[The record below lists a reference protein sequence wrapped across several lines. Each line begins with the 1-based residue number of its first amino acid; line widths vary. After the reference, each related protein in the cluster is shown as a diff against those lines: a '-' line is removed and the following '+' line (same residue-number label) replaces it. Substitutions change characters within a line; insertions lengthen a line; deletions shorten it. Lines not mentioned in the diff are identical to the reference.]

1 MRPDV
6 LPRVASEPV
15 GGPLGTY
22 ADPVGRWRRVV
33 ARIVPLV
40 WIPLV
45 ISILQ
50 KERCVRFGWG
60 GQDQFWR
67 ECFSDLPAQYS
78 LGNLATGIGGYLDGR
93 AHLEQ
98 PVVAGS
104 VMSLLGGL
112 VPGNVSP
119 MDQSRTYVLYWVI
132 LVTVLLAATVWCTAH
147 LVPGNVQAATQVA
160 LSPVIVTAALL
171 SSDMLAVA
179 LVAGAMLAWARGR
192 HTVTG
197 VLLGIGTMTR
207 GYVALVALA
216 LLIAAVRTDTLAQAR
231 RAAVTALAT
240 AGAIAA
246 VFLVVQ
252 RPALT
257 AVYSGWWQAKAG
269 YGSPWLLPRTI
280 ACDVPACTTQQ
291 TESGFMRWI
300 FHLGG
305 VELPVWTVTTLA
317 LLGIVLAL
325 VMGRIFTRE
334 SYAAPTWAQVAF
346 VVVALAMMTGKSLPV
361 QASLWL
367 LPLAAASGVRWR
379 DMLIW
384 AGTEI
389 AYYIAVWL
397 YIGAL
402 TRPDRALPG
411 PWYALF
417 LVIRLG
423 GIGWLVSRVW
433 QAARYPST
441 RGRHEAAGPEDVML
455 APPTGRSVGAADS
468 PEPALP
474 TQSAGPRRP

>member
-6 LPRVASEPV
+6 LPAVASEPI

-22 ADPVGRWRRVV
+22 ADPVGRRRRVV

-40 WIPLV
+40 WIPMVLAIV
-45 ISILQ
+45 Q
-50 KERCVRFGWG
+50 RERCVRFGWG

-78 LGNLATGIGGYLDGR
+78 LGNLSSGLMGYLDGR

-104 VMSLLGGL
+104 IMSLLGGL
-112 VPGNVSP
+112 VPSNVGAV
-119 MDQSRTYVLYWVI
+119 DQSRSYVLMWVVVI
-132 LVTVLLAATVWCTAH
+132 TVLLAATVWCTAH
-147 LVPGNVQAATQVA
+147 LVPGDVQAATQVA
-160 LSPVIVTAALL
+160 LSPIIVTGALL
-171 SSDMLAVA
+171 SSDILAVA

-192 HTVTG
+192 HTLTG
-197 VLLGIGTMTR
+197 VLLGVGMMTR
-207 GYVALVALA
+207 GYVALVAVA
-216 LLIAAVRTDTLAQAR
+216 LLLTAGRSGTMAAAR
-231 RAAVTALAT
+231 RVAVTASGT
-240 AGAIAA
+240 AVGIAA
-246 VFLVVQ
+246 LFAVVH

-257 AVYSGWWQAKAG
+257 AVYTGWWKAKAG
-269 YGSPWLLPRTI
+269 YGSPWLLSQTI

-317 LLGIVLAL
+317 LLGIGLAVVL
-325 VMGRIFTRE
+325 GRIFVRE
-334 SYAAPTWAQVAF
+334 SLRAPTWPQVAL
-346 VVVALAMMTGKSLPV
+346 VVVALAMMTGKAVPV

-367 LPLAAASGVRWR
+367 LPLAAAAGVRWR
-379 DMLIW
+379 DHLIW

-389 AYYIAVWL
+389 AYFIAVWL

-417 LVIRLG
+417 LLIRLG
-423 GIGWLVSRVW
+423 GISWIVSRVW
-433 QAARYPST
+433 QAARTP
-441 RGRHEAAGPEDVML
+441 GRSLDPGGGPEVD
-455 APPTGRSVGAADS
+455 PTSSAVA
-468 PEPALP
+468 EPAAA
-474 TQSAGPRRP
+474 SAPA